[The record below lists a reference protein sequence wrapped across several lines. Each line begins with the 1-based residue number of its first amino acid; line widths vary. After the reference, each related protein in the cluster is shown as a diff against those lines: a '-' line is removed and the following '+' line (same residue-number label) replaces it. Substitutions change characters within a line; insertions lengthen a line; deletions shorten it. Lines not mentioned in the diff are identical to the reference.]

1 MYTHIYIY
9 IYMYIHMYIY
19 IYIYIY
25 IPGQGFTATV
35 QTDISETVILRV
47 DFSGE
52 FPVCWGN
59 PPLVR

>member
-1 MYTHIYIY
+1 
-9 IYMYIHMYIY
+9 MYIHMYIY